1 MNFKEVTNRWP
12 GDVTPMNQAGDIFQM
27 EGQKTSFFFFGGGRQ
42 EFTDIMMCLT

>member
-27 EGQKTSFFFFGGGRQ
+27 EGQKTSFFFWGGAGIHWYHDV
-42 EFTDIMMCLT
+42 FDII

>member
-27 EGQKTSFFFFGGGRQ
+27 EGQKTSFFFFGGGQ